1 MDLCYNC
8 LNASGERAT
17 DKAKQVQDK
26 TNQMLWGIDCAKSEV
41 WKSEAGH

>member
-41 WKSEAGH
+41 